1 MVAMRLLSM
10 VAMPGRKQSPRHHTR
25 SLEVLDT
32 WNGREIHCSTQR
44 EGVNESLWVSLHV
57 THGRR
62 RGRHHLF
69 GFRPLNGG
77 REARFI
83 IAKSGTNAERD
94 ATEKIPIGARRTAPL
109 GSLCVNNKKPLAVAS
124 DACRHPPLPPPPS
137 PLLDATTTATATLA
151 ATLASPVKLSSL
163 PDFSTVHHT

>member
-10 VAMPGRKQSPRHHTR
+10 VAMPGRKQSPHHHTR
-25 SLEVLDT
+25 SLEVLVRHLERT
-32 WNGREIHCSTQR
+32 RN
-44 EGVNESLWVSLHV
+44 SLFNTTRGCERIPMGALHV
-57 THGRR
+57 SHGRR

-137 PLLDATTTATATLA
+137 PLALLDATTRRHYH
-151 ATLASPVKLSSL
+151 V
-163 PDFSTVHHT
+163 FSVHHT

>member
-1 MVAMRLLSM
+1 ME
-10 VAMPGRKQSPRHHTR
+10 PRSGCLCRWLPCDCFQWLPCRGGNRAHTTTHAR
-25 SLEVLDT
+25 SKCSCDT

-57 THGRR
+57 SHGRR

-124 DACRHPPLPPPPS
+124 DACHHPPLPPPPS
-137 PLLDATTTATATLA
+137 PLALLDATTRRHYH
-151 ATLASPVKLSSL
+151 V
-163 PDFSTVHHT
+163 FSVHHT